1 MRIDDSLNLEIWD
14 RLYQGKRL
22 DDLSLPLRD
31 GRFDLRGLWLPD
43 PTVVRRYQTPIAN
56 VTEIDPSAVF
66 RRAKWEN
73 LDFSGSKL
81 NGMRMFGCEIHNC
94 RFDDCNLEGLRW
106 WSMTITDT
114 SFRGSNLRRAALGG
128 VQDGRRNVYRR
139 VDFSE
144 ADMRETAYTAAAF
157 ERCTFRHTKLVKID
171 FQMSSFKDCIFEGE
185 LNDVLFYCR
194 GFKGESYP
202 PNEMINIDF
211 SRAKLRRV
219 SFRGLTLD
227 RVEFPNDG
235 EHLVIKNF
243 SSALETVTDALQK
256 QGDML
261 SKKLIALLEIRRK
274 WSVPNQAQGVLNRQD
289 IIEVVGQEGLE
300 RLENLLRG

>member
-1 MRIDDSLNLEIWD
+1 M
-14 RLYQGKRL
+14 
-22 DDLSLPLRD
+22 
-31 GRFDLRGLWLPD
+31 WLPD

-66 RRAKWEN
+66 RGAKWEN

-94 RFDDCNLEGLRW
+94 RFNKCNLEGLRW

-114 SFRGSNLRRAALGG
+114 SFHGANLRRAALGG
-128 VQDGRRNVYRR
+128 VQDGRRNVYRG

-157 ERCTFRHTKLVKID
+157 GRCTFRHTKLVKID

-211 SRAKLRRV
+211 TRAKLRHV

-227 RVEFPNDG
+227 RVQLPNDG

-243 SSALETVTDALQK
+243 SSTLETAINALQK

>member
-1 MRIDDSLNLEIWD
+1 
-14 RLYQGKRL
+14 
-22 DDLSLPLRD
+22 
-31 GRFDLRGLWLPD
+31 
-43 PTVVRRYQTPIAN
+43 
-56 VTEIDPSAVF
+56 
-66 RRAKWEN
+66 
-73 LDFSGSKL
+73 
-81 NGMRMFGCEIHNC
+81 
-94 RFDDCNLEGLRW
+94 
-106 WSMTITDT
+106 
-114 SFRGSNLRRAALGG
+114 
-128 VQDGRRNVYRR
+128 
-139 VDFSE
+139 
-144 ADMRETAYTAAAF
+144 
-157 ERCTFRHTKLVKID
+157 
-171 FQMSSFKDCIFEGE
+171 MSSFKDCIFEGE

-211 SRAKLRRV
+211 TRAKLRHV
-219 SFRGLTLD
+219 SFRGLTH
-227 RVEFPNDG
+227 RVQLPNDG

-243 SSALETVTDALQK
+243 SSTLETAINALQK